1 MTTMSTVTAPP
12 RRELTPD
19 DVLAMSDDRLY
30 ELVDGRLVELNVS
43 TDSSYIGGNVAH
55 LLKTHCDSPRI
66 AHVFPEHG
74 YTCFLGKRNRMRR
87 PDVSLILAARMTP
100 EMFGQG
106 FTSIR
111 PDLAVE
117 VISPNDRVYDLEEKL
132 DDYRDVGI
140 PLVWLIY
147 PPSKRVRI
155 LRPERPPTELGPDD
169 ELTGED
175 VLPGFRC
182 LVADLFAA
190 LPETP
195 INPVG

>member
-30 ELVDGRLVELNVS
+30 ELVDGRLAELNVS

-55 LLKTHCDSPRI
+55 LLKGHCDSPRI

-87 PDVSLILAARMTP
+87 PDVSLILADRMTP

-117 VISPNDRVYDLEEKL
+117 VISPGDRVYDLREKL
-132 DDYRDVGI
+132 DDYRDAEI
-140 PLVWLIY
+140 PLIWIIH
-147 PPSKRVRI
+147 PPSRRVEV
-155 LRPERPPTELGPDD
+155 LRRNGPPSELGPDD

-175 VLPGFRC
+175 ILPDFRC
-182 LVADLFAA
+182 RVADLFAG
-190 LPETP
+190 LPDAPAEP
-195 INPVG
+195 AR